1 MNKIRLK
8 YEKNNEVKYI
18 GHLDTIT
25 MFDRAFRRSG
35 IDIKFSNGFNK
46 RACFV
51 FALPTGAGIE
61 SKCEY
66 MEFEV
71 LDENLDIE
79 KIKDDL
85 NQVLP
90 NGFKIIDIFLIND
103 KKSIMA
109 KVIESEYIINMYFNK
124 ENDLN
129 LTYDKILNLFNK
141 EEVVIK
147 KEKKDNT
154 IKEINIKENILNIEF
169 EKDQDKLVI
178 YLKSKAGSN
187 SNLRPEYIV
196 NAIENENIQIVD
208 YEIIRTNLILD
219 E

>member
-1 MNKIRLK
+1 MNKVRLK

-66 MEFEV
+66 MEFGV
-71 LDENLDIE
+71 LDESL
-79 KIKDDL
+79 DL
-85 NQVLP
+85 NLIKECLNKVLP
-90 NGFKIIDIFLIND
+90 NGFNIVDISLIND

-109 KVIESEYIINMYFNK
+109 KVIESEYNINIYTNNI
-124 ENDLN
+124 EVD
-129 LTYDKILNLFNK
+129 YEKILKILSK
-141 EEVVIK
+141 DEILVIK
-147 KEKKDNT
+147 KSKDDEV
-154 IKEINIKENILNIEF
+154 KWINIKDNILNININ
-169 EKDQDKLVI
+169 KLEEMI
-178 YLKSKAGSN
+178 QINLKSKAGSN

-196 NAIENENIQIVD
+196 QAIENENIIVLD

>member
-1 MNKIRLK
+1 MNKVRLK
-8 YEKNNEVKYI
+8 YEKKSDVKYI

-71 LDENLDIE
+71 LDESL
-79 KIKDDL
+79 DL
-85 NQVLP
+85 NLIKECLNKVLP
-90 NGFKIIDIFLIND
+90 NGFNIVDISLIND

-109 KVIESEYIINMYFNK
+109 KVIESEYCINIYLK
-124 ENDLN
+124 ESIDEIYNTVLEIFS
-129 LTYDKILNLFNK
+129 KA
-141 EEVVIK
+141 EVLVIK
-147 KEKKDNT
+147 KSKDDE
-154 IKEINIKENILNIEF
+154 IKWINIKDNILNIEINQI
-169 EKDQDKLVI
+169 EDKI
-178 YLKSKAGSN
+178 QIILKSKAGSN

-196 NAIENENIQIVD
+196 QAIENENIEVLD

>member
-71 LDENLDIE
+71 LDESINLQE
-79 KIKDDL
+79 IKDNL
-85 NQVLP
+85 NKVLP
-90 NGFKIIDIFLIND
+90 NGFNIVDISLIND

-109 KVIESEYIINMYFNK
+109 KVIESEYCIYVYVENK
-124 ENDLN
+124 NGVC
-129 LTYDKILNLFNK
+129 DKISNIFDK
-141 EEVVIK
+141 EEVLVIK
-147 KEKKDNT
+147 KSKDNT
-154 IKEINIKENILNIEF
+154 IKYIDIKKNILQINISDDN
-169 EKDQDKLVI
+169 DKIRI

-196 NAIENENIQIVD
+196 QAIENENINVLD
-208 YEIIRTNLILD
+208 YEILRTNLILD

>member
-1 MNKIRLK
+1 MVVEWYPLEEVFALNKIRLK

-71 LDENLDIE
+71 LDESINLQE
-79 KIKDDL
+79 IKDNL
-85 NQVLP
+85 NKVLP
-90 NGFKIIDIFLIND
+90 NGFNIVDISLIND

-109 KVIESEYIINMYFNK
+109 KVIESEYCIYVYVENK
-124 ENDLN
+124 SGVC
-129 LTYDKILNLFNK
+129 DKISNIFDK
-141 EEVVIK
+141 EEVLVIK
-147 KEKKDNT
+147 KIKDNI
-154 IKEINIKENILNIEF
+154 IKYIDIKKNILQINISDDN
-169 EKDQDKLVI
+169 DKIRI
-178 YLKSKAGSN
+178 YLKFTVALKVCD
-187 SNLRPEYIV
+187 LKKI
-196 NAIENENIQIVD
+196 
-208 YEIIRTNLILD
+208 LILPTYNVM
-219 E
+219 